1 MPKNKPATPPGPVEI
16 SNWLVY
22 GLRGAHGYLAVNGE
36 ILVFT
41 TTRAAKTY
49 RAARQELT
57 TYRLRPLLLDDIKEF
72 AAKRSMGVNVNP
84 EEAVHA
90 EPA

>member
-1 MPKNKPATPPGPVEI
+1 MPKNKPATPAGPVEI

-22 GLRGAHGYLAVNGE
+22 ALRGAHGYLAVNGQ

-41 TTRAAKTY
+41 ATTAAKAY
-49 RAARQELT
+49 RAARQELAE
-57 TYRLRPLLLDDIKEF
+57 YRLRPLLLDDIKEF

-84 EEAVHA
+84 EETVHEKA
-90 EPA
+90 